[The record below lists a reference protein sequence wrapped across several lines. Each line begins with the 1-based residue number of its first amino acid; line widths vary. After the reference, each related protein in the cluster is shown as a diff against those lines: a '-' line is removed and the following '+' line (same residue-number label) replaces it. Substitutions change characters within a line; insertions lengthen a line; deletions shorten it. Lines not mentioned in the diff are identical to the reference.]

1 MRSLRSTLALKNQ
14 NGKEENNERT
24 GKKFFLALCRFAGKD
39 LEPSLT
45 AYATPGVLGQLFYNR
60 LAGVAHETLRRQRL
74 LDGLPREFRNA
85 LENAAEQ
92 NAVRNRSYYRCVKE
106 LAGLLERGNSGAV
119 MLKGALLCALYPEGC
134 RTSNDIDL
142 LAAPEEV
149 TALGG
154 LLTEN
159 GFRQGTLRGGAFVP
173 ASREEIIA
181 SKMLRGE
188 TVPYFR
194 EVALPGLRWLEVD
207 VNRSATRTASPT
219 SCGDF
224 WLQKRRLR

>member
-1 MRSLRSTLALKNQ
+1 M
-14 NGKEENNERT
+14 
-24 GKKFFLALCRFAGKD
+24 
-39 LEPSLT
+39 
-45 AYATPGVLGQLFYNR
+45 
-60 LAGVAHETLRRQRL
+60 
-74 LDGLPREFRNA
+74 
-85 LENAAEQ
+85 ENAAEQ

-188 TVPYFR
+188 TGTVFSGGRP
-194 EVALPGLRWLEVD
+194 A
-207 VNRSATRTASPT
+207 RTALAGGGCQFFARLHVRRARRPAET
-219 SCGDF
+219 SGFKNDG
-224 WLQKRRLR
+224 

>member
-1 MRSLRSTLALKNQ
+1 M
-14 NGKEENNERT
+14 KEQE
-24 GKKFFLALCRFAGKD
+24 KKFFLALCRFAGKD

-119 MLKGALLCALYPEGC
+119 MLKGALLCALYPEG
-134 RTSNDIDL
+134 
-142 LAAPEEV
+142 AAPP
-149 TALGG
+149 TIL
-154 LLTEN
+154 
-159 GFRQGTLRGGAFVP
+159 
-173 ASREEIIA
+173 IC
-181 SKMLRGE
+181 
-188 TVPYFR
+188 
-194 EVALPGLRWLEVD
+194 
-207 VNRSATRTASPT
+207 SPRPR
-219 SCGDF
+219 
-224 WLQKRRLR
+224 K